1 MERWQQDSNL
11 SSITPG
17 VREVLSPAQRTLD
30 SEGTRT
36 LGSHMCSAADFH
48 VLLQSLPQA
57 MGGVC
62 LVPGARAPAGARL
75 GPLSQEQ
82 PSHLEQAACLGELA
96 EQGPGMRSPKR
107 DPGAGVCSRA
117 MRAAPRL
124 PARLHLESENLS
136 RKGSHTNLSDP
147 LLVPRSALRWPT
159 AQLGVSLPYPCHL
172 WTPRPWGVSPPPP
185 QLS

>member
-57 MGGVC
+57 MGGGLPGPWSQSPCGCQAGAPVSRAAQPPGTGC
-62 LVPGARAPAGARL
+62 LPWRASRAGARDEKPEEGSWSRGL
-75 GPLSQEQ
+75 QQGHEGST
-82 PSHLEQAACLGELA
+82 PSPCQA
-96 EQGPGMRSPKR
+96 
-107 DPGAGVCSRA
+107 
-117 MRAAPRL
+117 
-124 PARLHLESENLS
+124 
-136 RKGSHTNLSDP
+136 T
-147 LLVPRSALRWPT
+147 
-159 AQLGVSLPYPCHL
+159 LGV
-172 WTPRPWGVSPPPP
+172 
-185 QLS
+185 